1 MLSFR
6 IHVNIRPIHIL
17 YLLYVYLYTYTYAEA
32 ADMRDEKNS
41 AEISVKKIEFFWK
54 KYSFSCLKKT
64 FKLIS
69 FEKTFFFPVNFL

>member
-1 MLSFR
+1 
-6 IHVNIRPIHIL
+6 
-17 YLLYVYLYTYTYAEA
+17 
-32 ADMRDEKNS
+32 MRDEKNS

-69 FEKTFFFPVNFL
+69 FEKTFFFPVYFL